1 MIGYKDPGPIGQ
13 PLGIFQQHKG
23 RIIGVV
29 KDFHFKSLHEPIEPL
44 LINLKDSITRGFA
57 LVKTQAGKTREAIAS
72 LEKVCKQLAPKF
84 PFTYYFADEEYKK
97 LYNSEQTISKLSNCF
112 SFLAIFISCLGLL
125 GLMIFTAAQ
134 RTKEIG
140 VRKVIGAGALDIVV
154 LLSTDIFKLVALS
167 AIIAMPISWMAMN
180 HWLQGFAYRTDIS
193 WWVFAVAGFLAMIV
207 ALLTI
212 CYQALKAAL
221 ADPVKN
227 LRAD

>member
-1 MIGYKDPGPIGQ
+1 
-13 PLGIFQQHKG
+13 
-23 RIIGVV
+23 
-29 KDFHFKSLHEPIEPL
+29 
-44 LINLKDSITRGFA
+44 
-57 LVKTQAGKTREAIAS
+57 
-72 LEKVCKQLAPKF
+72 
-84 PFTYYFADEEYKK
+84 
-97 LYNSEQTISKLSNCF
+97 
-112 SFLAIFISCLGLL
+112 
-125 GLMIFTAAQ
+125 MIFTAAQ